1 MLLDVRKKNWLD
13 QAACLGEDTEVFFP
27 AGTTG
32 RALEQTEQAK
42 AVCRGCA
49 VVTQC
54 LEWAL
59 ATNQDAGVWGGL
71 SEDER
76 RTLRRSRQRCRRRLG

>member
-1 MLLDVRKKNWLD
+1 MLLDVRKNWLD
-13 QAACLGEDTEVFFP
+13 QAACLGEDTEIFFP

-32 RALEQTEQAK
+32 LALEQTEQAK

-54 LEWAL
+54 LDWAL
-59 ATNQDAGVWGGL
+59 ETNQDVGVWGGL
-71 SEDER
+71 SENER
-76 RTLRRSRQRCRRRLG
+76 RTLRRSRQRRKRCLG